1 MPNLSR
7 SHSLAFV
14 AVALAVACAA
24 GYVLYSQQEG
34 PGLGPPSLVTETQ
47 TPWNGHHDGKSRKAS
62 QKSGDMEKGD
72 ERGTVTVHVCG
83 EVAEPGVYRL
93 TGKNIVLGAIEAA
106 GGATDKGDL
115 QGLNLAKA
123 LKDGEQVCVPGKGV
137 NIRDSAGAGK
147 GKKADGSRRGKS
159 SRHSREAEQ
168 TEDGAPSRSSRADED
183 MTAAEEGGNTLDY
196 WRPGASSGRGNP
208 YEESYG
214 EELDSR
220 RSRCDETVNINT
232 ATLKELESLP
242 GIGPV
247 IALRIASYRRG
258 HGSFNYPEQLMDVQG
273 IKKSVFEKL
282 QKRITVR

>member
-34 PGLGPPSLVTETQ
+34 PCREAPSQITETQ
-47 TPWNGHHDGKSRKAS
+47 MSWNGYHSEKSRKGPFR
-62 QKSGDMEKGD
+62 SGDREKSD
-72 ERGTVTVHVCG
+72 ESGTVTVHVCG

-93 TGKNIVLGAIEAA
+93 TGKNIVLYAIEAA

-115 QGLNLAKA
+115 HGLNLAKTIR
-123 LKDGEQVCVPGKGV
+123 DGEQICVPGKGV
-137 NIRDSAGAGK
+137 NVRDSAEARKGKQADGGRRRRHSKEAARTEEGAPSRKDQADEEVGTALNGRRSGAAAGRGKLPEEGAGE
-147 GKKADGSRRGKS
+147 DLD
-159 SRHSREAEQ
+159 SRHSR
-168 TEDGAPSRSSRADED
+168 G
-183 MTAAEEGGNTLDY
+183 
-196 WRPGASSGRGNP
+196 
-208 YEESYG
+208 
-214 EELDSR
+214 
-220 RSRCDETVNINT
+220 DETVNINS

-247 IALRIASYRRG
+247 IAVRIASYRRE
-258 HGSFNYPEQLMDVQG
+258 HGSFNYPEQLMDVPG